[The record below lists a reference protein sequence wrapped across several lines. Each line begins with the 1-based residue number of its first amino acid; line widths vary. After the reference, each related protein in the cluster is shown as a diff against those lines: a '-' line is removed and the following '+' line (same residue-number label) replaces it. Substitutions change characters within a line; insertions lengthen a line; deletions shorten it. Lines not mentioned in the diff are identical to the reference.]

1 MVRLDRT
8 IGLPKLA
15 LTDLF
20 VPMVRSI
27 PRLDRGRTMTKG
39 EGATRSSHYFSEY
52 GVEHEDEATGLHDRT
67 SVSARVRIK
76 SAHDSAGH

>member
-52 GVEHEDEATGLHDRT
+52 GVEHEDEATGASRPNVG
-67 SVSARVRIK
+67 VSAGSHKIRTR
-76 SAHDSAGH
+76 